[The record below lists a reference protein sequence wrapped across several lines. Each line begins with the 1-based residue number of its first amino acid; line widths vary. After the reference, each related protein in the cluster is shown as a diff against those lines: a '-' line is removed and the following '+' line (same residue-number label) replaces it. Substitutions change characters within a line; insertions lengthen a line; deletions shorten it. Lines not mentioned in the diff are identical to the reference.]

1 MYGYKFGVQAEASS
15 LPCARHVQGKYC
27 RCSEMGFTWTIAA
40 GLSRH
45 SQKWYTN
52 LSTNPSNKIFFFQA
66 FSKTSCLICITPS
79 PVDCSHLILLSFCH
93 VSLCRHQQGW
103 GSKRT
108 QAHAYTY
115 THMHK
120 HFQQQPAEHCPHTLR
135 GADTHGIPQERQN
148 DSMVWADTLVYT
160 LTPRVQPSARHTC
173 TPAFTSPPS
182 TAVWEQF
189 PCTDYDA

>member
-1 MYGYKFGVQAEASS
+1 MA
-15 LPCARHVQGKYC
+15 
-27 RCSEMGFTWTIAA
+27 
-40 GLSRH
+40 
-45 SQKWYTN
+45 TN
-52 LSTNPSNKIFFFQA
+52 LECRLKPHPCPVPVMFRENTADVLRWVLHEPLQQVWADTPKNDRQIYPLIPPTDFFFQD

-120 HFQQQPAEHCPHTLR
+120 HFQQRPAEHCPHTLR